1 MSCFFQKNDF
11 FRDDY
16 LIVCLETSIDTYL
29 QKNLKIYIFFNLG

>member
-16 LIVCLETSIDTYL
+16 LVKKRLKALMTLES
-29 QKNLKIYIFFNLG
+29 